1 MTIKEILQKT
11 KNKEKLTEIEIKIL
25 TDYVMKK
32 FAIANKNLKEN
43 RKFNS
48 WHQSTFFI
56 DKNFFPAVKNGA
68 VNVSAFNFNNVIDF
82 FIGIGYNI
90 YIER

>member
-48 WHQSTFFI
+48 WH
-56 DKNFFPAVKNGA
+56 
-68 VNVSAFNFNNVIDF
+68 
-82 FIGIGYNI
+82 
-90 YIER
+90 